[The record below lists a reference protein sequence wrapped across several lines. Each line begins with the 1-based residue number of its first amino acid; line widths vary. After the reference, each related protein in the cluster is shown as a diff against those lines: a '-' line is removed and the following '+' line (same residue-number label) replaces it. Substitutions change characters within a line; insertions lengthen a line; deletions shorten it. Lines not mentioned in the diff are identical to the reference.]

1 MRIKALGFILTLLF
15 GLLFAY
21 LIVMGMGE
29 VVFIPPDPI
38 VLTRYVS
45 PDFVYDMI
53 HALGEM
59 LWQYR
64 GIDMVLQGVF
74 LLVAALAASVFF
86 HVADPKSMDP
96 LEEE

>member
-1 MRIKALGFILTLLF
+1 MRIKAVGFILTLLF

-21 LIVMGMGE
+21 LIVMGMAG
-29 VVFIPPDPI
+29 VALIPPDPI
-38 VLTRYVS
+38 PLTRFVS
-45 PDFVYDMI
+45 PEDVYDMI

-86 HVADPKSMDP
+86 HVADPKSKDP
-96 LEEE
+96 MEEE

>member
-1 MRIKALGFILTLLF
+1 MRIKAVGFILTLLF

-21 LIVMGMGE
+21 LIVMGMSGIA
-29 VVFIPPDPI
+29 FIPPDP
-38 VLTRYVS
+38 VPLTRFVS
-45 PDFVYDMI
+45 PEAVYDMI
-53 HALGEM
+53 HALGEI
-59 LWQYR
+59 LWHYR

>member
-1 MRIKALGFILTLLF
+1 MRIKAVGFTLTLLF

-21 LIVMGMGE
+21 LIVMGIGE
-29 VVFIPPDPI
+29 VAFIPPVSIP
-38 VLTRYVS
+38 LTRFVS
-45 PDFVYDMI
+45 PENVYDMI

-74 LLVAALAASVFF
+74 LFVAALAASIFF
-86 HVADPKSMDP
+86 HVAEPKSTEAM
-96 LEEE
+96 EE

>member
-21 LIVMGMGE
+21 LIVMGMAE
-29 VVFIPPDPI
+29 VMFIPPDPI
-38 VLTRYVS
+38 PLTRFIS
-45 PDFVYDMI
+45 PEFVYDMI
-53 HALGEM
+53 HALGEI

-86 HVADPKSMDP
+86 HVADPKSIDP